1 MADGLKSEAATVNED
16 EEYGSRL
23 SGYGGQARTACDTIR
38 FNKLAKKMPSI
49 KKLLTIAKENF

>member
-38 FNKLAKKMPSI
+38 FKYTPDRESI
-49 KKLLTIAKENF
+49 CQL